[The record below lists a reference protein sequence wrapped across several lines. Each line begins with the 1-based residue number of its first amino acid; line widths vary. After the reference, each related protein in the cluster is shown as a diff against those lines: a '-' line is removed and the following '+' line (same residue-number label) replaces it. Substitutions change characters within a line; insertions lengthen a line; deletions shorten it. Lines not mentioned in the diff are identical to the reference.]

1 MWAVD
6 LRVGCAGWSIPRVYA
21 DRFPLAGSHLERYAG
36 RFPAVE
42 IDSSFYRTH
51 RPATYERWAGQV
63 PESFRFAVKVPRRVT
78 HQERLSGPT
87 RLDDFLAGVSALG
100 AKLGPLLLQLPPSLA
115 FDTVVAATFF
125 SSLRASFSGLLVCE
139 PRHASWFEPHADHLL
154 AQFEVARVAADPA
167 LLQAAA
173 EPGGWA
179 GLRYYRLHGSP
190 RVYYSSYP
198 EDYLDALAKK
208 LVAASRLVPAWCI
221 LDNTAA
227 GAATGNAL
235 DLQQHIERLHTTGGT
250 FDGASGL

>member
-1 MWAVD
+1 MD
-6 LRVGCAGWSIPRVYA
+6 LRVGCAGWSIPHGYA

-63 PESFRFAVKVPRRVT
+63 PGSFRFAVKVPRQVT
-78 HQERLSGPT
+78 HQERLSDPA

-100 AKLGPLLLQLPPSLA
+100 PKLGPLLLQLPPSLA
-115 FDTVVAATFF
+115 FDAAKVAAFF
-125 SSLRASFSGLLVCE
+125 SLLRSRFTGILVCE
-139 PRHASWFEPHADHLL
+139 PRHVSWFEPRADRLL

-167 LLQAAA
+167 LLPAAA

-179 GLRYYRLHGSP
+179 GLLYYRLHGSP

-198 EDYLDALAKK
+198 EDYLDALATR
-208 LVAASRLVPAWCI
+208 LVAASQLAPVWCI
-221 LDNTAA
+221 FDNTAA

-235 DLQQHIERLHTTGGT
+235 DLQRHIERLHTTGGT
-250 FDGASGL
+250 LDGASGL